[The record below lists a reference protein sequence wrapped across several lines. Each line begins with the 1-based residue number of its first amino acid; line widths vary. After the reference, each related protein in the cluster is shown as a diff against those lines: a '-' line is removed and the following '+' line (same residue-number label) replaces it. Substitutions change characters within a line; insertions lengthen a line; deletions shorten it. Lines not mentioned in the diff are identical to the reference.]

1 MEQFIIV
8 TDTNADLPDSYLEE
22 HHIGVMSL
30 SYTLDGITYSRG
42 NDLEYNEFYRKMREG
57 FMPTTSQVN
66 PEEAKRVFLEAM
78 KENSQI
84 LCLSFSSALSGSY
97 NSARI
102 AAEEIMEE
110 NPDVK
115 ITVID
120 TKCASLGEGLVI
132 HKAVKMR
139 ENGKSIEEVT
149 AWLNSHLQ
157 NFVSVFTVDD
167 LNHLY
172 RGGRV
177 SKTAAVI
184 GTMVNIKPILHV
196 NEEGMLVPVGKVRGR
211 KKSIHSLVE
220 YMEQK
225 MGSFRSEN
233 DIVFISHGDALEEA
247 QAVADLVKEKFGIDQ
262 FLIHFVGPSIGA
274 HSGPGTLALFFMGE
288 SK

>member
-139 ENGKSIEEVT
+139 ENGKS
-149 AWLNSHLQ
+149 
-157 NFVSVFTVDD
+157 
-167 LNHLY
+167 
-172 RGGRV
+172 
-177 SKTAAVI
+177 
-184 GTMVNIKPILHV
+184 M
-196 NEEGMLVPVGKVRGR
+196 
-211 KKSIHSLVE
+211 
-220 YMEQK
+220 
-225 MGSFRSEN
+225 
-233 DIVFISHGDALEEA
+233 EEA
-247 QAVADLVKEKFGIDQ
+247 LYFGSAASAIAISQ
-262 FLIHFVGPSIGA
+262 YGA
-274 HSGPGTLALFFMGE
+274 SGAIK
-288 SK
+288 SKQQVQDYLDAHRK